1 MDGMALVSDRAY
13 VPPLPHPTYSPYRRV
28 CEIIETPECPPTI
41 LELPDNHLTRR
52 WIDVTMAGNL
62 EGKELDRMLP
72 VRVQDPRWE
81 ARFVV
86 GCQAGEE
93 QQQHEL
99 RVFTLTGFI
108 PTHMAQ
114 GLMLPTGVREMCGAA
129 RVSVMRSSYIRSVS
143 IL

>member
-1 MDGMALVSDRAY
+1 
-13 VPPLPHPTYSPYRRV
+13 
-28 CEIIETPECPPTI
+28 
-41 LELPDNHLTRR
+41 
-52 WIDVTMAGNL
+52 
-62 EGKELDRMLP
+62 MLP

-129 RVSVMRSSYIRSVS
+129 RVSLLRSSYIYTVCFHTIIRN
-143 IL
+143 LETMRH